1 MTEEQYTELQAK
13 TLAQL
18 KTGQP
23 LLGKNGALAPLL
35 KQFIETALE
44 AEMETHLG
52 EEERL
57 KGNKRNGRGTK
68 TVKTAAGEVT
78 INPPLDRHASY
89 DPQLVRKRETILA
102 DSLTSKIIALYG
114 KGMSLRDISQYI
126 EEMYDTSISATTLS
140 QITDKIILCQQFQIS
155 YKKLSLSQ
163 ITDKIIPEIKQWQNR
178 PLESVYTVVFL
189 DAMHYK
195 VRE

>member
-140 QITDKIILCQQFQIS
+140 QITDKII
-155 YKKLSLSQ
+155 
-163 ITDKIIPEIKQWQNR
+163 PEIKQWQNR